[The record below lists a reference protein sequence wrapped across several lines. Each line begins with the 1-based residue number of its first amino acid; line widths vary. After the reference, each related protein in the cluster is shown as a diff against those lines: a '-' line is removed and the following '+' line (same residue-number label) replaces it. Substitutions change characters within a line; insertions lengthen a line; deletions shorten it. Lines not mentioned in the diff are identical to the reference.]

1 MYIITTCLYPN
12 DKAKE
17 VAQMY
22 LKALTKY
29 PDDANLAT
37 PVVPAALHATLQGMS
52 GMVIYEAKKGKY
64 EEAYA
69 IAVNRM
75 VMFHDIQEYQYT
87 NQTYYTLE
95 EAMKAIGM

>member
-1 MYIITTCLYPN
+1 MYIVTRSLYPS

-22 LKALTKY
+22 LKAMTKY
-29 PDDANLAT
+29 PDDPSVAT
-37 PVVPAALHATLQGMS
+37 PIVPGAVRSTLEGMS
-52 GMVIYEAKKGKY
+52 VVVIYEPKKGKL

-69 IAVNRM
+69 IAVNRL
-75 VMFHDIQEYQYT
+75 VMFHDIEGFEST
-87 NQTYYTLE
+87 NETHLTLE